1 MIRGLDNYID
11 KNKMKHF
18 FIEENMNWLINSIF
32 REYTKLVIDNS
43 ASGRTSLYLDDEYF
57 KAIDLLI
64 DEKHSDILR
73 ITISD

>member
-11 KNKMKHF
+11 KNKRKHF

-43 ASGRTSLYLDDEYF
+43 ASVRTSLYLDDEYF